1 MPKAAASQVIIHRI
15 ELQETERE
23 LLKSV
28 VTAYSF
34 RNVTKG
40 IFNLTSDV
48 TTVVILLIIAE
59 VVTGKELI
67 TGALLIALATGQDIG
82 SALADMWNQHRQ
94 TDEYRE
100 GYHQRASSFTGGLWN
115 LLDSLIS
122 QITGEPTDRFMQQ
135 QEDRSA
141 GR

>member
-82 SALADMWNQHRQ
+82 SSLADMWNQHRQ

-100 GYHQRASSFTGGLWN
+100 GYHERASSFTGGLWN